1 MWKHVINW
9 SHSIEV
15 DYKPNEEEA
24 VLAKVYFPFD
34 PKVSLSYV
42 SCFVA

>member
-1 MWKHVINW
+1 MWKYVIAR

-15 DYKPNEEEA
+15 DYKPNDEEA

-34 PKVSLSYV
+34 PKVSIALL
-42 SCFVA
+42 AM